1 MTHPPSNADF
11 LSDDLVQVV
20 IETAELKHG
29 RTHYHYGEIVFLP
42 RELSEYFL
50 AQGWV
55 RWLNR
60 VPPPVAAP
68 SKTPCH
74 IQPQDGVLR

>member
-1 MTHPPSNADF
+1 MTEPLNNPGPP
-11 LSDDLVQVV
+11 SDDLVQVV

-29 RTHYHYGEIVFLP
+29 RTHYHRGEIVFLP
-42 RELSEYFL
+42 RSLSEYFL

-60 VPPPVAAP
+60 VPPPVAVP